1 VNRRTILLFLA
12 VGVVWGIPYYFIAIA
27 GQSFSTVSVVWM
39 RVLIGALFLLPVS
52 LKRGVL
58 KDTIK
63 HWPWVLFFA
72 VVEMVGPWYFITEAE
87 RHVPTSLVG
96 LMMTTIPFISAA
108 ITGLFLG
115 DKAAGHPL
123 TVVGLVVGFTGVV
136 SLIGIDALSG
146 HIELG
151 PTLLL
156 VLTALCYA
164 IAPIVANR
172 TMPTTSTLG
181 VTAVSLAMVAVI
193 YTPFALV
200 SLPADLAAGPTP
212 ESWISIAI
220 LGVVCSALAFVLYF
234 ALIREVG
241 PRRSTLITYL
251 NLLVAAILGVLFLA
265 EPITP
270 GILVGLPLI
279 VVGSY
284 LAGRDRAPYV
294 RKKDRVKS

>member
-1 VNRRTILLFLA
+1 MNRRTILLFLA

-39 RVLIGALFLLPVS
+39 RVVIGALFLLPVA

-108 ITGLFLG
+108 ITGIFLG

-151 PTLLL
+151 PTMLL

-193 YTPFALV
+193 YTPFAIV
-200 SLPADLAAGPTP
+200 ALPADLAAGPTP
-212 ESWISIAI
+212 QSWISIVI

-284 LAGRDRAPYV
+284 LAGRDREPYV
-294 RKKDRVKS
+294 RKRDRANR

>member
-1 VNRRTILLFLA
+1 MNRRTILLFLA

-39 RVLIGALFLLPVS
+39 RVVIGALFLLPVA

-108 ITGLFLG
+108 ITGIFLG

-151 PTLLL
+151 PTMLL

-172 TMPTTSTLG
+172 KMPTTSTLG

-212 ESWISIAI
+212 QSWISIVI

-284 LAGRDRAPYV
+284 LAGRDREPYV
-294 RKKDRVKS
+294 RKRERANR

>member
-1 VNRRTILLFLA
+1 MNRRTILLFLA

-39 RVLIGALFLLPVS
+39 RVVIGALFLLPVA

-108 ITGLFLG
+108 ITGIFLG

-123 TVVGLVVGFTGVV
+123 TVVGFTGVV

-151 PTLLL
+151 PTMLL

-193 YTPFALV
+193 YTPFAIV
-200 SLPADLAAGPTP
+200 ALPADLAAGPTP
-212 ESWISIAI
+212 QSWISIVI

-294 RKKDRVKS
+294 RKRDRANR

>member
-1 VNRRTILLFLA
+1 MSRRALLLFAL

-27 GQSFSTVSVVWM
+27 SQSFSTPTVVWM
-39 RVLIGALFLLPVS
+39 RVIIGTLFLLP
-52 LKRGVL
+52 LAIKRGVL
-58 KDTIK
+58 RETIK
-63 HWPWVLFFA
+63 QWPWVLFFA

-87 RHVPTSLVG
+87 RHVSTSLVG
-96 LMMTTIPFISAA
+96 LMMTTIPFISAT
-108 ITGLFLG
+108 ITGVFLG

-123 TVVGLVVGFTGVV
+123 TVVGLITGFTGVV

-146 HIELG
+146 HLELG

-164 IAPIVANR
+164 VAPIVANR
-172 TMPTTSTLG
+172 KMPTTSTLG
-181 VTAVSLAMVAVI
+181 VTAVSMAMVAII
-193 YTPFALV
+193 YTPFV
-200 SLPADLAAGPTP
+200 VTSLPSDLAKEPSV
-212 ESWISIAI
+212 ESWIAIVI

-279 VVGSY
+279 VLGSY
-284 LAGRDRAPYV
+284 LAGRDRDPYV
-294 RKKDRVKS
+294 RRKNRAGT

>member
-1 VNRRTILLFLA
+1 MNRRTIVLFSA
-12 VGVVWGIPYYFIAIA
+12 VGIVWGIPYYFIAIA
-27 GQSFSTVSVVWM
+27 GHSFSTVSVVWM
-39 RVLIGALFLLPVS
+39 RVLIGALFLLPVA
-52 LKRGVL
+52 LKRGVV
-58 KDTIK
+58 KDTLK
-63 HWPWVLFFA
+63 NWPWVLFFA

-96 LMMTTIPFISAA
+96 LMMTTIPFMSAA
-108 ITGLFLG
+108 ITGIFLG
-115 DKAAGHPL
+115 DKAAGHPITL
-123 TVVGLVVGFTGVV
+123 LGLVVGFTGVV

-146 HIELG
+146 NIAIG

-172 TMPTTSTLG
+172 TMPNVSTLG

-193 YTPFALV
+193 YTPFAV
-200 SLPADLAAGPTP
+200 TSLPADIAAGPTMD
-212 ESWISIAI
+212 SWIAI
-220 LGVVCSALAFVLYF
+220 VVLGVVCSALAFVLYF

-251 NLLVAAILGVLFLA
+251 NLVVAAVLGVLFLS

-270 GILVGLPLI
+270 GVLVGLPLI

-284 LAGRDRAPYV
+284 LAGRDREPYV
-294 RKKDRVKS
+294 RKKNRITP

>member
-1 VNRRTILLFLA
+1 MNRRTLALFAA
-12 VGVVWGIPYYFIAIA
+12 VGIVWGIPYYFIAIA
-27 GQSFSTVSVVWM
+27 GHSFSTPTLVWM
-39 RVLIGALFLLPVS
+39 RVVIGAIFLLPVA

-58 KDTIK
+58 REALT

-115 DKAAGHPL
+115 DKAAGHPV
-123 TVVGLVVGFTGVV
+123 TIAGLVIGFSGVV

-156 VLTALCYA
+156 VVTALCYA
-164 IAPIVANR
+164 VAPIVASR
-172 TMPTTSTLG
+172 KMPSVSTLG
-181 VTAVSLAMVAVI
+181 ITAVSLAMVAVI

-200 SLPADLAAGPTP
+200 TLPADIAEGPSI
-212 ESWISIAI
+212 ESWIAI
-220 LGVVCSALAFVLYF
+220 IVLGVVCSALAFVLYF

-251 NLLVAAILGVLFLA
+251 NLLVAAVLGVLFLA

-279 VVGSY
+279 VIGSY
-284 LAGRDRAPYV
+284 LAGRDRKPYV
-294 RKKDRVKS
+294 RKRDKSVA

>member
-1 VNRRTILLFLA
+1 MTRRALLLFAL
-12 VGVVWGIPYYFIAIA
+12 VGIVWGIPYYFIAIA
-27 GQSFSTVSVVWM
+27 SQSFSTPTVVWM
-39 RVLIGALFLLPVS
+39 RVTIGTLFLLPLA

-58 KDTIK
+58 RATLKQ
-63 HWPWVLFFA
+63 WPWVLFFA
-72 VVEMVGPWYFITEAE
+72 VVEMVGPWFFITEAE

-96 LMMTTIPFISAA
+96 LMMTTIPFMSAA
-108 ITGLFLG
+108 ITGVFLG

-123 TVVGLVVGFTGVV
+123 TVVGLITGFTGVV

-146 HIELG
+146 QIELG

-156 VLTALCYA
+156 VLTAICYA
-164 IAPIVANR
+164 VAPIVASR
-172 TMPTTSTLG
+172 KMPTTSTLG
-181 VTAVSLAMVAVI
+181 VTAVSMAMVAII
-193 YTPFALV
+193 YTPFV
-200 SLPADLAAGPTP
+200 VTSLPHDLAQGPSI
-212 ESWISIAI
+212 ESWIAIVI

-234 ALIREVG
+234 ALIKEVG

-251 NLLVAAILGVLFLA
+251 NLLVAAVLGVLFLA

-279 VVGSY
+279 VIGSY

-294 RKKDRVKS
+294 RRKDRTL

>member
-1 VNRRTILLFLA
+1 MNRRTLLLFAA
-12 VGVVWGIPYYFIAIA
+12 VGTVWGIPYFFIAIA
-27 GQSFSTVSVVWM
+27 GQSFSTVTLVWM
-39 RVLIGALFLLPVS
+39 RVVIGAIFLLPVAI
-52 LKRGVL
+52 KRGVL
-58 KDTIK
+58 GDALK

-108 ITGLFLG
+108 ITGFFLG
-115 DKAAGHPL
+115 DKAAGHPV
-123 TVVGLVVGFTGVV
+123 TIAGLVIGFSGVI
-136 SLIGIDALSG
+136 SLIGIDAFSG
-146 HIELG
+146 HLELG

-156 VLTALCYA
+156 VLTSLCYA
-164 IAPIVANR
+164 VAPIVVSR
-172 TMPTTSTLG
+172 KIPSVSTLA

-193 YTPFALV
+193 YTPFAV
-200 SLPADLAAGPTP
+200 VTLPVDLAAGPSV
-212 ESWISIAI
+212 ESWISIVI
-220 LGVVCSALAFVLYF
+220 LGVVCSALAFILYF

-251 NLLVAAILGVLFLA
+251 NLLVAAVLGVLFLA

-279 VVGSY
+279 VAGSY
-284 LAGRDRAPYV
+284 LAGRDREPYV
-294 RKKDRVKS
+294 RKQNRTRT

>member
-1 VNRRTILLFLA
+1 MTRRSLLLYAA
-12 VGVVWGIPYYFIAIA
+12 VGILWGIPYFFIAIA
-27 GQSFSTVSVVWM
+27 GQSFSTASVVWM
-39 RVLIGALFLLPVS
+39 RVVIGALFLLPVA

-58 KDTIK
+58 RETLRN
-63 HWPWVLFFA
+63 WPRVLFFA

-87 RHVPTSLVG
+87 RYVPTSLVG
-96 LMMTTIPFISAA
+96 LMMTTIPFMSAA
-108 ITGLFLG
+108 ITGIFLG
-115 DKAAGHPL
+115 DKAAGHPV
-123 TVVGLVVGFTGVV
+123 TIIGLVVGFSGVV

-146 HIELG
+146 HIEVG

-156 VLTALCYA
+156 VVTAVCYA

-172 TMPTTSTLG
+172 KMPNVSTLG

-193 YTPFALV
+193 YTPFALTT
-200 SLPADLAAGPTP
+200 LPKDIAAGPAVG
-212 ESWISIAI
+212 SWLAI
-220 LGVVCSALAFVLYF
+220 VVLGIVCSALAFVLYF
-234 ALIREVG
+234 ALIKEVG

-251 NLLVAAILGVLFLA
+251 NLLVAALLGVLFLA

-284 LAGRDRAPYV
+284 LAGRDRDAYV
-294 RKKDRVKS
+294 RKRDRIGA

>member
-1 VNRRTILLFLA
+1 MNRRTVLLFAA

-27 GQSFSTVSVVWM
+27 GHSFSTVSVVWM
-39 RVLIGALFLLPVS
+39 RVVIGALFLLPVA

-108 ITGLFLG
+108 ITGFFLG

-123 TVVGLVVGFTGVV
+123 TVIGLVVGFTGVV

-146 HIELG
+146 TIDIG
-151 PTLLL
+151 PTMLL
-156 VLTALCYA
+156 VVTALCYA
-164 IAPIVANR
+164 IAPIVASR
-172 TMPTTSTLG
+172 KMPNVSTLG
-181 VTAVSLAMVAVI
+181 ITAVSLAMVAVV
-193 YTPFALV
+193 YTPFV
-200 SLPADLAAGPTP
+200 VFTLPADLAAGPTVD
-212 ESWISIAI
+212 SWVAI
-220 LGVVCSALAFVLYF
+220 VTLGVVCSALAFVLYF

-251 NLLVAAILGVLFLA
+251 NLVVAAVLGVLLLS

-270 GILVGLPLI
+270 GIIVGLPLI
-279 VVGSY
+279 VIGSY
-284 LAGRDRAPYV
+284 LAGRDRVPYI
-294 RKKDRVKS
+294 RKRNRTST

>member
-1 VNRRTILLFLA
+1 M
-12 VGVVWGIPYYFIAIA
+12 WGIPYYFIAIA
-27 GQSFSTVSVVWM
+27 GQSFSTPTLVWM
-39 RVLIGALFLLPVS
+39 RVVIGAIFLLPVA

-58 KDTIK
+58 REALT

-115 DKAAGHPL
+115 DKAAGHPV
-123 TVVGLVVGFTGVV
+123 TIAGLVIGFSGVV

-156 VLTALCYA
+156 VITALCYA
-164 IAPIVANR
+164 VAPIVASR
-172 TMPTTSTLG
+172 KMPNVSTLG
-181 VTAVSLAMVAVI
+181 ITAVSLAMVAVI

-200 SLPADLAAGPTP
+200 TLPTDIAAGPST
-212 ESWISIAI
+212 ESWIAI
-220 LGVVCSALAFVLYF
+220 VVLGVVCSALAFVLYF

-251 NLLVAAILGVLFLA
+251 NLLVAAVLGVLFLA

-284 LAGRDRAPYV
+284 LAGRDREPYV
-294 RKKDRVKS
+294 RKRDRPLV